1 MEQELAQPRIHA
13 VPPAGTPGAE
23 AASSPKVV
31 PFDFRKPGQNSRLA
45 DARHLHA
52 QAEISCISKWSAACQ
67 PTCDRVLPRRCW
79 RLTISP
85 TPCFYAACL
94 PQHASYP

>member
-31 PFDFRKPGQNSRLA
+31 PFDFRKPGQTPGSQMRAIYMLKQKFLHRAGEQPVGLPAIECYRA
-45 DARHLHA
+45 DAGG
-52 QAEISCISKWSAACQ
+52 
-67 PTCDRVLPRRCW
+67 
-79 RLTISP
+79 
-85 TPCFYAACL
+85 
-94 PQHASYP
+94 